1 MGPVEPALN
10 QGIESDLPASPNTG
24 PGPLSFTPDQ
34 EIALF
39 GGPAEPGQE
48 YTVTVRAGEP
58 GPDGALSFEVV
69 ADAPAGAPGA
79 ENPMEGHEPE
89 SPAADIAED
98 SEDVTKA
105 LGYDR
110 NALQRDRSKRGIP
123 KLSAKDLEE
132 D

>member
-1 MGPVEPALN
+1 MGPIEPTLTE
-10 QGIESDLPASPNTG
+10 GIGSDLPASPNAG
-24 PGPLSFTPDQ
+24 PGPLTFTPEQ

-48 YTVTVRAGEP
+48 YTVTVRAGDP
-58 GPDGALSFEVV
+58 GPDGQISFEVV
-69 ADAPAGAPGA
+69 AEAPAGAPGA
-79 ENPMEGHEPE
+79 EKPMDDHEPE
-89 SPAADIAED
+89 SPEDDLAED